1 MILDSGCSL
10 SMSGRKGRVR
20 EGVVRDVVI
29 RGVTGGVEE
38 SVVVGKNDDDKEEI
52 FVESLPDDL
61 VLLCANQYAKDG
73 AVILFGSDGLVV
85 KMENE
90 DVQELRGGLMKYGC
104 EKYLVVK
111 NGTYHVAPSE
121 GSEGVESLDGFAA
134 NTYFNTKVNV
144 SNGEE
149 RLLAYMLSGL
159 SWDMLWDAVHSGS
172 ILGLHPGVTKTLLSR
187 CGGKRPMSRSWR
199 IRM

>member
-90 DVQELRGGLMKYGC
+90 DVQELRGGSD
-104 EKYLVVK
+104 EVWV
-111 NGTYHVAPSE
+111 
-121 GSEGVESLDGFAA
+121 
-134 NTYFNTKVNV
+134 
-144 SNGEE
+144 
-149 RLLAYMLSGL
+149 
-159 SWDMLWDAVHSGS
+159 
-172 ILGLHPGVTKTLLSR
+172 
-187 CGGKRPMSRSWR
+187 
-199 IRM
+199 